1 MKFKLFLLIIFLST
15 VFSSA
20 HVLADVGNLSN
31 EQMKQL
37 MAENV
42 PLIDIRRPEEWNS
55 TGVIGDSRLI
65 TFFDSRGN
73 FNLEKWL
80 AELDK
85 VAGKNDKFILIC
97 RSGNRTGQVAQ
108 YLDKKLG
115 YKQVYHLK
123 NGIKKWIKADG
134 KVVSAR

>member
-20 HVLADVGNLSN
+20 HVLAEVGNLSN

-42 PLIDIRRPEEWNS
+42 PLIDIRRPEEWKS
-55 TGVIGDSRLI
+55 TGVIGGSKLI

-85 VAGKNDKFILIC
+85 VAGKNDKLILIC

-123 NGIKKWIKADG
+123 NGIKKWIKADE
-134 KVVSAR
+134 KVVSAK